1 MLAPGANLASGLV
14 SSAHAKPQAQDP
26 KNTSVS
32 QSRYESL
39 SNIQAPPSQQEHVS
53 KSSSK
58 SKIPVKNS
66 SIPRRANSSSIRN
79 TATMNR
85 DPGPSTI
92 SATPKT
98 RKEGSGHSL
107 IEGRGANAVEPLKTK
122 ATAEARKEP
131 RQMSPPPHADQSRI
145 DDKDKDEAPKSPEVS
160 HRNSVSFAKSSSSKH
175 SRKSDLNNSMD
186 RSKEETY
193 EHGSKKTEGDI
204 SLTRHTG
211 SFRAV
216 YAYPDNTNVVTYTAT
231 DPKTAMTTTMTL
243 LDTRPVTDSRSI
255 LSQTRRVADQK
266 LRQHQLDIQ
275 RELFSS
281 QTSSRPR
288 DVDESINKSTHR
300 ADKSLRKDNEKSIS
314 KSPNNENSRRS
325 SSRQGQSESPT
336 SPSSLLSHRR
346 SNGNISPNKSREVG
360 SRRQLQRVMS
370 SQIFI
375 PNPRGIAPTPSPDQS
390 TELVRRPSLEG
401 DRSLVRLKQSA
412 VQENMR
418 LYEEQLDHRIRTV
431 QENNRRLLE
440 LKLLLDKQREQER
453 VLAIE
458 EAQAEDGSSDEERER
473 KKVEVERKRERLEWE
488 EAKVM
493 LEQSQIVQQQQK
505 DDLERERGM
514 RRELELSVKQKS
526 SQLQEL
532 ELKANQMSIQVQELL
547 ELGETQ
553 AKEIEQI
560 QAKAAQEHD
569 QWEEQR
575 QGLEERNQH
584 LESRWDKFVADAEK
598 RIQSE
603 KTQTKDIAAAVD
615 SLKGYNQ
622 ELKDRLQQQESKSEA
637 DLTRQKEQTERYKS
651 KVRDLERQLD
661 LEKEFQ
667 SEDQEAQTRVMAR
680 FDALLLEV
688 KQKDDRIEGL
698 ESQLE
703 RRQGQLDETLELVE
717 TLEDQLQDVRANM
730 HDNQQQKEQH
740 RKTLKQHQS
749 ELREIGKELALE
761 QESSRKH
768 QKHIEILLETQ
779 QESSQLHETKI
790 RQLQEELERCTQQLS
805 MSAASSS
812 TSSSAI
818 HQLQAQIQDQE
829 HILLEKE
836 DRIQELEQE
845 LRQAQQQ
852 AQSVVADL
860 EQDLQELEHE
870 RVKISNQLQKTHLQV
885 ETEKTKVKEL
895 EAQLH
900 REQGMAQEL
909 DRQQEKELVMLESLL
924 ADLESV
930 EGPTTDLD
938 LLEGHAG
945 DLFGQVRNKIGDLV
959 HERGELLDQRAYQD
973 QTLAEQ
979 RQQLERC
986 ESEIEAQQDQLMRSE
1001 HDRKA
1006 IEEQMHHLQDDL
1018 DLARHQQHQLREQVR
1033 SRDVLLKEHANS
1045 MSKSQLASS
1054 QHQHRQ
1060 QQQNSPQNG
1069 FKDNSLRQQISTL
1082 EQQVILLEEE
1092 KQQAL
1097 GQLDLSQTRIKK
1109 MSEKIQDQTEAA
1121 RSIRDKYLSK
1131 ITELKM
1137 AVIEYRDTVVKQ
1149 EGQMFLY
1156 LSVIERLKLQ
1166 MKGGTVMPQ
1175 APVDEDVNE
1184 TVSNETDA
1192 SDTASESESV

>member
-1 MLAPGANLASGLV
+1 M
-14 SSAHAKPQAQDP
+14 
-26 KNTSVS
+26 
-32 QSRYESL
+32 SR
-39 SNIQAPPSQQEHVS
+39 
-53 KSSSK
+53 
-58 SKIPVKNS
+58 IPVKNS
-66 SIPRRANSSSIRN
+66 SILRRVNSASKRN
-79 TATMNR
+79 TASMNT
-85 DPGPSTI
+85 DLGPSTV
-92 SATPKT
+92 SVTPIT
-98 RKEGSGHSL
+98 RREGSGQSL
-107 IEGRGANAVEPLKTK
+107 TEERGPDTEEPSETK

-131 RQMSPPPHADQSRI
+131 QRMSPPPQANQSRTN
-145 DDKDKDEAPKSPEVS
+145 DKDKEESPKSPEVS
-160 HRNSVSFAKSSSSKH
+160 RNSVSFAKSSSSKH
-175 SRKSDLNNSMD
+175 SRKSDLNSTMD
-186 RSKEETY
+186 RSREETN
-193 EHGSKKTEGDI
+193 EHGSKKTEGDT
-204 SLTRHTG
+204 SFARHTG

-243 LDTRPVTDSRSI
+243 LDARPITDSRSI
-255 LSQTRRVADQK
+255 LSQTRRVSDQK
-266 LRQHQLDIQ
+266 LRQHQMDIQ

-281 QTSSRPR
+281 QNSSPR
-288 DVDESINKSTHR
+288 LRDMDDSINKSSHKV
-300 ADKSLRKDNEKSIS
+300 DKSLKNDNEKSFS
-314 KSPNNENSRRS
+314 KSPRNEHSQSTS
-325 SSRQGQSESPT
+325 SHQGRSESPT
-336 SPSSLLSHRR
+336 SPSSPLSHRR
-346 SNGNISPNKSREVG
+346 SSRDISPNKSREVG

-390 TELVRRPSLEG
+390 TELARRPSLEG
-401 DRSLVRLKQSA
+401 DRSLVCLKQSIA
-412 VQENMR
+412 REKMR
-418 LYEEQLDHRIRTV
+418 LYEEQLDRRIRTV

-440 LKLLLDKQREQER
+440 LKFLLEQQRERER

-458 EAQAEDGSSDEERER
+458 EAEAKDGLSDEERER
-473 KKVEVERKRERLEWE
+473 KKLEVERERERLEWE
-488 EAKVM
+488 EVKVM
-493 LEQSQIVQQQQK
+493 LEQSQIVQQHQK
-505 DDLERERGM
+505 DELEHERGI
-514 RRELELSVKQKS
+514 RRELELSVKQTT

-532 ELKANQMSIQVQELL
+532 ELRANQMSNRVQELL

-553 AKEIEQI
+553 AKKIEQA
-560 QAKAAQEHD
+560 QVKAAQDHD
-569 QWEEQR
+569 RWEEQR

-584 LESRWDKFVADAEK
+584 LESRWDKHVVDVEK
-598 RIQSE
+598 RTQSE
-603 KTQTKDIAAAVD
+603 KTQTEDLAGAVD

-622 ELKDRLQQQESKSEA
+622 ELKDRLRQLEFKSEA
-637 DLTRQKEQTERYKS
+637 DLSRQMEQTERYKS
-651 KVRDLERQLD
+651 KVRDLERQLAM
-661 LEKEFQ
+661 EKEFQ
-667 SEDQEAQTRVMAR
+667 SEDQEAQTRFMTR

-703 RRQGQLDETLELVE
+703 RRQGQLDETLALVE

-730 HDNQQQKEQH
+730 SDSQQQKEQH

-779 QESSQLHETKI
+779 QECSQLHETKI
-790 RQLQEELERCTQQLS
+790 RQLQEELDRCTQQLS

-818 HQLQAQIQDQE
+818 HQLQVQIEDQE

-860 EQDLQELEHE
+860 EQDLQELELE
-870 RVKISNQLQKTHLQV
+870 RVKISNQLQKNHLQID
-885 ETEKTKVKEL
+885 TEKTKVKEL
-895 EAQLH
+895 EDQLH
-900 REQGMAQEL
+900 REQSMAQEL

-924 ADLESV
+924 ADIES
-930 EGPTTDLD
+930 EGGPTTDLD

-945 DLFGQVRNKIGDLV
+945 NLFGQLRNKIGDLV
-959 HERGELLDQRAYQD
+959 HERGELLQQRAYQD

-979 RQQLERC
+979 RQHLERC
-986 ESEIEAQQDQLMRSE
+986 ETEIEAQQDQLMRSE
-1001 HDRKA
+1001 LDRKN
-1006 IEEQMHHLQDDL
+1006 IEEQVHHLQDDL

-1033 SRDVLLKEHANS
+1033 SRDMLLKDHANS
-1045 MSKSQLASS
+1045 MSKSQFGASH
-1054 QHQHRQ
+1054 QQHRQ

-1069 FKDNSLRQQISTL
+1069 FQDNNIRQRISTL
-1082 EQQVILLEEE
+1082 EQQVMLLEEE

-1097 GQLDLSQTRIKK
+1097 GQLDLSQARIEK
-1109 MSEKIQDQTEAA
+1109 MGEMIQDQTEAA
-1121 RSIRDKYLSK
+1121 KSIREKYLSK
-1131 ITELKM
+1131 IADLKM

-1175 APVDEDVNE
+1175 VPLNEDVNE

-1192 SDTASESESV
+1192 SDTASETESV

>member
-1 MLAPGANLASGLV
+1 
-14 SSAHAKPQAQDP
+14 
-26 KNTSVS
+26 
-32 QSRYESL
+32 
-39 SNIQAPPSQQEHVS
+39 
-53 KSSSK
+53 
-58 SKIPVKNS
+58 
-66 SIPRRANSSSIRN
+66 
-79 TATMNR
+79 MNR
-85 DPGPSTI
+85 DPDLSTVQD
-92 SATPKT
+92 TPKT
-98 RKEGSGHSL
+98 RREGSGQSL
-107 IEGRGANAVEPLKTK
+107 REERVADVEEPSETK
-122 ATAEARKEP
+122 PTPEARKEP
-131 RQMSPPPHADQSRI
+131 RRMSPPPQAYQSSI
-145 DDKDKDEAPKSPEVS
+145 DDKDKDKDNKDEAPKSPEVS
-160 HRNSVSFAKSSSSKH
+160 HRNNVSFAKSSSSKH
-175 SRKSDLNNSMD
+175 SRKSDQNSTID
-186 RSKEETY
+186 RSKEETN
-193 EHGSKKTEGDI
+193 EHRSKKTEGDS

-266 LRQHQLDIQ
+266 LRQHQMDIQ

-281 QTSSRPR
+281 QNSSPR
-288 DVDESINKSTHR
+288 LHDMEDSINKSTHR
-300 ADKSLRKDNEKSIS
+300 ADKSVRKDNEKSFS
-314 KSPNNENSRRS
+314 KSPENEHSQTS
-325 SSRQGQSESPT
+325 SSRQGRSESPT
-336 SPSSLLSHRR
+336 AHSSPLSHRR
-346 SNGNISPNKSREVG
+346 SNGEISPNKSRVAG
-360 SRRQLQRVMS
+360 SCRQLQRVMS

-375 PNPRGIAPTPSPDQS
+375 PNPRGIAPTPSPDHS

-401 DRSLVRLKQSA
+401 DRSLVHLKQST
-412 VQENMR
+412 VEENMR
-418 LYEEQLDHRIRTV
+418 LYEEQLDRRIRTV

-440 LKLLLDKQREQER
+440 LKFLLEQQSERER

-458 EAQAEDGSSDEERER
+458 DAQEDGLSDEERER
-473 KKVEVERKRERLEWE
+473 KKVEVERERERLEWE
-488 EAKVM
+488 KAKVM

-505 DDLERERGM
+505 DELEREQGT
-514 RRELELSVKQKS
+514 RRELELSVKQTS
-526 SQLQEL
+526 SRLQEQ
-532 ELKANQMSIQVQELL
+532 ELKANQMESQVQELL

-553 AKEIEQI
+553 AKEIEKVRV
-560 QAKAAQEHD
+560 KAAQD
-569 QWEEQR
+569 NDRWEEQR

-584 LESRWDKFVADAEK
+584 LESRWDKHVADAEK

-603 KTQTKDIAAAVD
+603 KTQTQDLAAAVD

-622 ELKDRLQQQESKSEA
+622 ELKDRLRQQESKSEV
-637 DLTRQKEQTERYKS
+637 DLSRQTEQTERYKS
-651 KVRDLERQLD
+651 KVRDLERQLAI
-661 LEKEFQ
+661 EKEFQ

-680 FDALLLEV
+680 FDTLLLEV
-688 KQKDDRIEGL
+688 KQRDDRIERL

-703 RRQGQLDETLELVE
+703 RRQEQLDETLELVE

-730 HDNQQQKEQH
+730 HDSQQQKEQH

-749 ELREIGKELALE
+749 ELREIGKELTLE

-779 QESSQLHETKI
+779 QQSSQLHEKKI
-790 RQLQEELERCTQQLS
+790 RQLQEELDKCTQQLS

-818 HQLQAQIQDQE
+818 HQLQVQIQDQE

-870 RVKISNQLQKTHLQV
+870 RVKISNQLQTTHLQV
-885 ETEKTKVKEL
+885 EAEKVKVKEL
-895 EAQLH
+895 ENQLN
-900 REQGMAQEL
+900 REQGMSQEL

-924 ADLESV
+924 ADIES
-930 EGPTTDLD
+930 EGGPTTDLD

-945 DLFGQVRNKIGDLV
+945 DLFGQLRIKIGDLV
-959 HERGELLDQRAYQD
+959 HERNELLEHRAYQD

-1033 SRDVLLKEHANS
+1033 SRDMLLKEHANS
-1045 MSKSQLASS
+1045 MSKSQFGSS
-1054 QHQHRQ
+1054 QHRQ
-1060 QQQNSPQNG
+1060 QQPNSPQNG
-1069 FKDNSLRQQISTL
+1069 IKDNNLRQQISTL
-1082 EQQVILLEEE
+1082 EQQVMLLEEE

-1097 GQLDLSQTRIKK
+1097 GQLDSSQARIKK
-1109 MSEKIQDQTEAA
+1109 MGEMIQDQTEAA
-1121 RSIRDKYLSK
+1121 RSIREKYLSK
-1131 ITELKM
+1131 IAELKLG
-1137 AVIEYRDTVVKQ
+1137 VTEYRDTVVRQ

-1175 APVDEDVNE
+1175 VPVDEDVNE

-1192 SDTASESESV
+1192 SDTASETESV

>member
-1 MLAPGANLASGLV
+1 MLAPLAISASGLV
-14 SSAHAKPQAQDP
+14 SPAHAKPQDQDP
-26 KNTSVS
+26 KSTSVS

-39 SNIQAPPSQQEHVS
+39 SNIQAPPSQQEHAS

-58 SKIPVKNS
+58 SRIPVKNS
-66 SIPRRANSSSIRN
+66 SIPRRVNSSLIRN
-79 TATMNR
+79 TISMNR
-85 DPGPSTI
+85 DPGPSTVPTI
-92 SATPKT
+92 PKM
-98 RKEGSGHSL
+98 RREGSGHSL
-107 IEGRGANAVEPLKTK
+107 IEERGADAEEPSETK
-122 ATAEARKEP
+122 ATAEAMKEP
-131 RQMSPPPHADQSRI
+131 RRISPPPQANQSRI
-145 DDKDKDEAPKSPEVS
+145 DDKDKDEVPKSSEVS
-160 HRNSVSFAKSSSSKH
+160 HRNNVSFAKSSSSKH
-175 SRKSDLNNSMD
+175 SRRSHLNSSMD
-186 RSKEETY
+186 RSKEEP
-193 EHGSKKTEGDI
+193 EGDT

-216 YAYPDNTNVVTYTAT
+216 YAYPNNTNVVTYTAT

-275 RELFSS
+275 RDLFSS
-281 QTSSRPR
+281 LSSSSSPR
-288 DVDESINKSTHR
+288 DMDESISKSTHG
-300 ADKSLRKDNEKSIS
+300 ADKSLRKDNEKSFA
-314 KSPNNENSRRS
+314 KALKNEHSRTS
-325 SSRQGQSESPT
+325 SSRQGRSESPT
-336 SPSSLLSHRR
+336 SPSSSLSHRR
-346 SNGNISPNKSREVG
+346 SNRNISPNKSREIG
-360 SRRQLQRVMS
+360 PRRQLQRVMS

-390 TELVRRPSLEG
+390 AELVRRPSFEG

-412 VQENMR
+412 AQENMR

-440 LKLLLDKQREQER
+440 LKFLLEKQRERER

-458 EAQAEDGSSDEERER
+458 YAQAEDGLSDEERER
-473 KKVEVERKRERLEWE
+473 TKVEVERERERLEWE
-488 EAKVM
+488 ETKVL

-505 DDLERERGM
+505 DDLERERGT

-532 ELKANQMSIQVQELL
+532 ELKTNQMSSQVQELL

-553 AKEIEQI
+553 AQEIEQI

-584 LESRWDKFVADAEK
+584 HESRWDKFVADAEK

-615 SLKGYNQ
+615 FLKGYNQ

-637 DLTRQKEQTERYKS
+637 DLSRQTEQTERYKS
-651 KVRDLERQLD
+651 KVRDLERQLAM
-661 LEKEFQ
+661 EKEFQ

-698 ESQLE
+698 ENQLE

-740 RKTLKQHQS
+740 RKILKQHQS
-749 ELREIGKELALE
+749 ELREIGKELTLE

-790 RQLQEELERCTQQLS
+790 RQLQEELDRCTQQLS

-818 HQLQAQIQDQE
+818 HQLQVQIQDQE

-885 ETEKTKVKEL
+885 EAEKTKVKEL
-895 EAQLH
+895 EDQLH
-900 REQGMAQEL
+900 REQGMALEL

-924 ADLESV
+924 ADLES
-930 EGPTTDLD
+930 EGGPTTDLD

-945 DLFGQVRNKIGDLV
+945 DLFGQLRNKIGDLV

-1033 SRDVLLKEHANS
+1033 SRDTLLKEHANS
-1045 MSKSQLASS
+1045 MSKSQFGSS

-1069 FKDNSLRQQISTL
+1069 FKDSNLRQQISTL
-1082 EQQVILLEEE
+1082 EQRVMLLEEE

-1097 GQLDLSQTRIKK
+1097 GQLDLSQARIKK
-1109 MSEKIQDQTEAA
+1109 MGEKIQDQTEAA
-1121 RSIRDKYLSK
+1121 RSIREKYLSK
-1131 ITELKM
+1131 IAELKM
-1137 AVIEYRDTVVKQ
+1137 AVVEYRDTVVKQ

-1166 MKGGTVMPQ
+1166 MKGGTMMPQ
-1175 APVDEDVNE
+1175 VPVGEDVNE